1 MTPGMRTQGP
11 FLQPFV
17 AVLVALVGALVVSG
31 TAAAQALHAER
42 LTGDIDF
49 LLISQPLSQAT
60 TVAWPWSDG
69 SVVSIT
75 TGALTLS
82 SDLERA
88 MAELVMA
95 PPVVVAVGGAQVAE
109 LKLVLERMLGERFV
123 DTISAR
129 RPAVIEGGVDRRLGA
144 PGTDAQLRLEVDLPS
159 ADDWRRSTVEVL
171 WELLPGLL
179 AGEVNGLSSRV
190 TGNTGSL
197 EARVAP
203 ELADVTLRRL
213 RLELARVSADPG
225 LDAAPLEAARQRVQ
239 VRRQALLGTHPEG
252 AEKITALWLDGG
264 ESAVR
269 EFLFGVEGVTMDAVR
284 SAALQWLPRHP
295 GHAVLLLPPRVFNPR
310 FAPAP
315 ERIQLDNDAVAAV
328 LERPSA
334 GLSAVCLRPVVVP
347 DVDGGLTG
355 TVLTR
360 LAAEVRATES
370 APGWIRVRQNPPVLE
385 MAATAEGL
393 AEQIE
398 VLQLAL
404 DRVSD
409 DERTIGDAGGDAR
422 LRALRLMAGVLGLTE
437 GVALTPRELLQPSNL
452 AIGVVAPDAEV
463 AVEALRKFRIGGS
476 PMSSGL
482 DSRAVSPVPRTREA
496 AAGDES
502 VVVVSLEL
510 YPPGGEVRSMVL
522 STLIEAR
529 AKRLLPEHHVEV
541 LAPFVPG
548 RSVLLL
554 VVRATTTLDELE
566 NTLRDG
572 WQDISAP
579 AEEIELAK
587 IRRGLASRIAVL
599 GSGVLGNARRCAAV
613 AAGEIIWRLQSE
625 LEMEALTLTPEMVED
640 VLAGIK
646 DWPALEVT
654 GAGVLP
660 IIELEN

>member
-1 MTPGMRTQGP
+1 MTPGMRTQDHL
-11 FLQPFV
+11 LQPFV
-17 AVLVALVGALVVSG
+17 VVLITLVGTLALSG
-31 TAAAQALHAER
+31 DAAAQALYSER
-42 LTGDIDF
+42 LPGDIDF
-49 LLISQPLSQAT
+49 ILISQPLSQAT

-75 TGALTLS
+75 SGDLTLS
-82 SDLERA
+82 VDLERV

-109 LKLVLERMLGERFV
+109 LRPVLERTLGERFV
-123 DTISAR
+123 DTISVP

-144 PGTDAQLRLEVDLPS
+144 PGADAQLRLEVELPP

-179 AGEVNGLSSRV
+179 AGEVGGLSSRV
-190 TGNTGSL
+190 TGNTGLL
-197 EARVAP
+197 ETRVAP
-203 ELADVTLRRL
+203 EIAEITLSRL

-225 LDAAPLEAARQRVQ
+225 LDAAPLEAARQRVH
-239 VRRQALLGTHPEG
+239 VRRQALLGTHPDG
-252 AEKITALWLDGG
+252 AEKITSLWLDGG
-264 ESAVR
+264 ETAVR
-269 EFLFGVEGVTMDAVR
+269 EYLFGIEGVTLDAVR
-284 SAALQWLPRHP
+284 SAALQWLPQHP

-315 ERIQLDNDAVAAV
+315 QRVQLDNDAVAAV

-360 LAAEVRATES
+360 LAAEVRSHES
-370 APGWIRVRQNPPVLE
+370 APGWVRVRQNPPVLE
-385 MAATAEGL
+385 MAASAEGL

-398 VLQLAL
+398 VLQMAL
-404 DRVSD
+404 DRVSG
-409 DERTIGDAGGDAR
+409 DERSIGDDGGDAR

-437 GVALTPRELLQPSNL
+437 GVTLTPRDLLQASNL
-452 AIGVVAPDAEV
+452 AIGVVAPDAE
-463 AVEALRKFRIGGS
+463 AAIEALHKFRIGGS
-476 PMSSGL
+476 TMSSSL
-482 DSRAVSPVPRTREA
+482 DSRALAPVPRTREA

-502 VVVVSLEL
+502 VVVVALEL
-510 YPPGGEVRSMVL
+510 FPPGGEVRSMVL
-522 STLIEAR
+522 SALIEAR

-541 LAPFVPG
+541 LAPLVPG

-566 NTLRDG
+566 QTLRDG

-599 GSGVLGNARRCAAV
+599 GSGVLGHARRCAAV
-613 AAGEIIWRLQSE
+613 AAGEIIWRLPSE
-625 LEMEALTLTPEMVED
+625 LEMEALTLAPEMVED

-646 DWPALEVT
+646 DWQALEVT